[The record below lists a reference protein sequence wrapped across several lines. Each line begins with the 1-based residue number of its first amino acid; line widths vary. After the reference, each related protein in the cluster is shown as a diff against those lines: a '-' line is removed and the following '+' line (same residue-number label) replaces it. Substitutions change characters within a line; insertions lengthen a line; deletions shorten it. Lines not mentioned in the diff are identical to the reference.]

1 MAIVD
6 QLVNNTYCI
15 FSICNIFIFQVYTM
29 KTLTPEQKKEIVQKI
44 LLLKTKSV
52 QSKKVLQQI
61 QKLQQQL

>member
-29 KTLTPEQKKEIVQKI
+29 KPLTPEQKKEIVQKI